1 MVELANNQMD
11 YIKCRAELASP
22 TTDWVTSWRRARST
36 GLGSEATSFLWK
48 MLHCLLPTEA
58 RLSRILPNTS
68 GNCKL
73 CPTPVIAD
81 LSHCMFSCVSTRE
94 VGNWLLTLTRQ
105 HDSSL
110 TPEKLL
116 RLEFSSE
123 QAAEMPIIWIVAQT
137 LLYLWG
143 VRSSGKT
150 VSLITTR
157 ATLES
162 KISLLRETRFVNEHT
177 IIQELIEVN
186 L

>member
-1 MVELANNQMD
+1 M
-11 YIKCRAELASP
+11 
-22 TTDWVTSWRRARST
+22 
-36 GLGSEATSFLWK
+36 
-48 MLHCLLPTEA
+48 
-58 RLSRILPNTS
+58 
-68 GNCKL
+68 
-73 CPTPVIAD
+73 
-81 LSHCMFSCVSTRE
+81 
-94 VGNWLLTLTRQ
+94 LTLTRQ

-157 ATLES
+157 VTLES
-162 KISLLRETRFVNEHT
+162 NIFLLKETRFVNEHS
-177 IIQELIEVN
+177 IIQELIAVN